1 MMKRLLF
8 SALGAASMVA
18 VSQAQDTTLWDD
30 QNPAGGTMNLMAG
43 VFDSSATTSGTNLS
57 TYATSGND
65 WSAYAG
71 RDWTF
76 TADIYITAAQLA
88 NTNVTDDTISW
99 QLLDGTDV
107 LASGGNL
114 TLANASWWTADAWN
128 TVIWK
133 GTFPAG
139 SASLTNATF
148 AFVNNDKD
156 THDAGDNYTL
166 DNLSLIC
173 NIPVYDAVLWDDQ
186 APVGGN
192 IALSATTES
201 AVTGGDTGHGD
212 IGEYKSDA
220 NTGQWGNYNSG
231 ADNWEQYAGVEWQLS
246 VDVYITSAQLAD
258 TNITDDTMYYS
269 VAGNTGGF
277 TDVGELNLVPDSWNT
292 VTWFGTMPINPNDLT
307 AANAMV
313 LFNDQ
318 LTHPAGANLYLDNF
332 KFETQSTPPLPTDT
346 IWNEENPEGG
356 GMALTLVTNAF
367 GSGIGAFNS
376 GTDSGEYSNYGISG
390 NDWSAYAGQGWTLTF
405 DIYLTSAQLADP
417 AIIDDQI
424 YYQVGDVSGGWMTIS
439 NTSWVADSWNTV
451 IWSGVFTNEPSAL
464 TNAYARLL
472 NSDRT
477 THPASGYNYY
487 VDNFN
492 LEVVTPAE
500 VDDADD
506 LWVDVA
512 PEAGGMMLTSID
524 DPFATEQG
532 EIGMFKSVDLLG
544 GDVSSYGVSNR
555 YWALYAGQDW
565 TLSFDIYVPSLK
577 MADANVSDDIIS
589 YSVAGVTGG
598 SKAISTLVPDEWN
611 TITWTGTFDSDPEA
625 LTAVEALLI
634 NDDNG
639 TDPVS
644 GPNYFIDNI
653 QLRSVPGVVVV
664 PPDYVTVTNEIEFIA
679 GENYANG
686 AINGQNSWV
695 AGGSW
700 LVDTASGGT
709 VTCTNNNVNMTLL
722 KNTPLPVGDSIE
734 FAVRY
739 KILGTHAPAGYVYVG
754 RFGLT
759 TKTDGTDVGYDGSS
773 TRENRAMATLQASNT
788 GADTYRIYGDG
799 WNGPQTDFLTGA
811 AGDEWEMRFSLTMGD
826 SAASTVFS
834 STLSNLTSGV
844 GDAYD
849 ATESGVSEIFYSAL
863 ENGAAYPY
871 FETGGFGSGLTG
883 VEVMSIELIG
893 PEAVVSGYA
902 SWVASY
908 GLVGEHGEPDADL
921 DGDGMNNLGEYAFG
935 GDPMPGTGAGDIG
948 VIPTFDGSTGDYTF
962 SVIGDDTL
970 TVNVMTNVNLA
981 VESLWGVHETVPV
994 SNSGMLEEYI
1004 SNIDQNADNVFIR
1017 LEVTK

>member
-1 MMKRLLF
+1 MRKLLF
-8 SALGAASMVA
+8 TALGAASMAA
-18 VSQAQDTTLWDD
+18 VVQAQDTVLWDD
-30 QNPAGGTMNLMAG
+30 QNPAGGTMNLSAG
-43 VFDSSATTSGTNLS
+43 VFDSSATTSGTNVS
-57 TYATSGND
+57 TYATEGND
-65 WSAYAG
+65 WSTYAG

-88 NTNVTDDTISW
+88 NTNVNDDTISW

-133 GTFPAG
+133 GTFPAA
-139 SASLTNATF
+139 SASLANATF

-156 THDAGDNYTL
+156 THDAGSNYTL
-166 DNLSLIC
+166 DNLSLVC

-186 APVGGN
+186 APVNGN
-192 IALSATTES
+192 MMLGATTET
-201 AVTGGDTGHGD
+201 AVTGSDTGHGD
-212 IGEYKSDA
+212 IGEYNSA
-220 NTGQWGNYNSG
+220 THTGQWGNYNSG
-231 ADNWEQYAGVEWQLS
+231 SDNWEQYAGVEWQLS
-246 VDVYITSAQLAD
+246 VDIYITSAQLAD
-258 TNITDDTMYYS
+258 PAVLDDTMYYS
-269 VAGNTGGF
+269 VAGNAGGYSE
-277 TDVGELNLVPDSWNT
+277 VSNLNFVADSWNT
-292 VTWFGTMPINPNDLT
+292 VTWFGIMPINPNDLT
-307 AANAMV
+307 SASAQV
-313 LFNDQ
+313 LFNDKA
-318 LTHPAGANLYLDNF
+318 THPAGANLYMDNF
-332 KFETQSTPPLPTDT
+332 KFETQAVPGLPMDT
-346 IWNEENPEGG
+346 LWNDPNPEGG
-356 GMALTLVTNAF
+356 AMAFTLVTNAF
-367 GSGIGAFNS
+367 GTGIGEFAS
-376 GTDSGEYSNYGISG
+376 DGLGRYVNYGSYN
-390 NDWSAYAGQGWTLTF
+390 NDWSAYAGQTYTF
-405 DIYLTSAQLADP
+405 SFEMYVASAQAGDTNVTDDGLFFQ
-417 AIIDDQI
+417 IDGASSG
-424 YYQVGDVSGGWMTIS
+424 YTSVGDQMIADE
-439 NTSWVADSWNTV
+439 WVTV
-451 IWSGVFTNEPSAL
+451 THSSVFTNEPSAL
-464 TNAYARLL
+464 TNSYIRLI
-472 NSDRT
+472 NNHQD
-477 THPASGYNYY
+477 THPASGPNYY
-487 VDNFN
+487 ARNFKI
-492 LEVVTPAE
+492 EAVAPAE

-512 PEAGGMMLTSID
+512 PEDGGMMLASIS

-532 EIGMFKSVDLLG
+532 EIGMFKSADLTG
-544 GDVSSYGVSNR
+544 GDISSYGVSNR

-565 TLSFDIYVPSLK
+565 ALTFDIYVSSIQL
-577 MADANVSDDIIS
+577 ADANVADDTIS
-589 YSVAGVTGG
+589 YSVAGVAGG

-611 TITWTGTFDSDPEA
+611 TITWTGTFDSDAEA

-653 QLRSVPGVVVV
+653 RLRSVPGVVVV

-679 GENYANG
+679 GENYVNG

-709 VTCTNNNVNMTLL
+709 VTCTNNNINMTLL
-722 KNTPLPVGDSIE
+722 KDIPLPVGDSIE

-739 KILGTHAPAGYVYVG
+739 KVLGTHVPAGFVYLA
-754 RFGLT
+754 RIGLT
-759 TKTDGTDVGYDGSS
+759 TKTDGTDVGYDGSA
-773 TRENRAMATLQASNT
+773 TRENRAMATLQAQNNANT
-788 GADTYRIYGDG
+788 LRVYGDG
-799 WNGPQTDFLTGA
+799 WNGPQTGWTALTD
-811 AGDEWEMRFSLTMGD
+811 GDEWEIRYNLTMGD

-834 STLSNLTSGV
+834 VALTNLTSGV
-844 GDAYD
+844 GGAYS
-849 ATESGVSEIFYSAL
+849 TPESGVSEIFYSAL

-883 VEVMSIELIG
+883 IEVMSLELIA
-893 PEAVVSGYA
+893 PQAVVSGYA

-908 GLVGEHGEPDADL
+908 GLVGEHGDADADL

-948 VIPTFDGSTGDYTF
+948 VIPTYDGSDYTF

-994 SNSGMLEEYI
+994 SNNGVLEEYI
-1004 SNIDQNADNVFIR
+1004 SNIGQSADNVFIR